1 MKRFNRALAQFM
13 TIKAIRLNEVIN
25 VAEQLYFTDEDRDA
39 ILSWDRSKARQTW
52 RRLKNNVFRRRASGI
67 NPALCTF
74 CVYHNFRQ
82 FKRSACKGCG
92 YGTRHGLC
100 GSKSK
105 PNDYATIMRAF
116 GYAEENPLRFFTD
129 SYYQRLIRGIEKDL
143 HIYWW
148 MLR

>member
-1 MKRFNRALAQFM
+1 MKRFNRALVQFM

-25 VAEQLYFTDEDRDA
+25 VPEQLYFTDEDRDE
-39 ILSWDRSKARQTW
+39 ILSWDRIRARHTW
-52 RRLKNNVFRRRASGI
+52 RRLKTNVYRRKASGI
-67 NPALCTF
+67 NPAICTF

-82 FKRSACKGCG
+82 FKRIACKSCD
-92 YGTRHGLC
+92 YGARHGLC

-129 SYYQRLIRGIEKDL
+129 SYYRRLIHLIEKDL

-148 MLR
+148 MLW